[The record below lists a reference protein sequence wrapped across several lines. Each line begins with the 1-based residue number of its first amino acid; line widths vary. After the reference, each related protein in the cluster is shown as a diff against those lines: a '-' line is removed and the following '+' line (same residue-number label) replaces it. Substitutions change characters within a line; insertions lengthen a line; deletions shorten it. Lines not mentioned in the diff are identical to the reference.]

1 MKTKSWVKRF
11 SGTKSWVKGF
21 FFYFLGN
28 EEKWKKLLIDEND
41 PFVIS
46 MSLVGTKK

>member
-1 MKTKSWVKRF
+1 MKTKPWVKRF
-11 SGTKSWVKGF
+11 YGTKPWVKGF
-21 FFYFLGN
+21 FLLPWKQG
-28 EEKWKKLLIDEND
+28 KWKKLLIDEND